1 MAELVDARD
10 SNSRSFGVWV
20 RFPLRVQESGALF
33 CYIRCMNRALFLLW
47 SFFLVSEA
55 LAQPVFD
62 TPTVPEMGYAS
73 DLVAGEYFAPT
84 EASEA
89 PQNWDFSGT
98 PGSSVGLLEV
108 VPAGSSPFSKS
119 FDGAEWSTVNGDQ
132 LGFLSLAEDNMQ
144 VFGNANAANG
154 VALPFSD
161 PLVQWTYPLELGTSS
176 SDDFGA
182 SITLFGQPYSLMG
195 ESSFEVDAWGSLVM
209 PDGAE
214 IQEVL
219 RGVYTQFYTETYDG
233 DTANWYLNQVV
244 YFAPDSLLPLFYHEI
259 LDVTDL
265 EGNMLLEVTDVAWL
279 ANGVTSIPTEE
290 APSAQ
295 APFPNPVKSGDEVTW
310 PMAQGQ
316 RWRAMALD
324 GKVLD
329 EGASM
334 GSFDRI
340 STSGWSKGLVLLMSL
355 GSDGQPCASC
365 PVHRVVVH

>member
-1 MAELVDARD
+1 
-10 SNSRSFGVWV
+10 
-20 RFPLRVQESGALF
+20 
-33 CYIRCMNRALFLLW
+33 
-47 SFFLVSEA
+47 
-55 LAQPVFD
+55 
-62 TPTVPEMGYAS
+62 
-73 DLVAGEYFAPT
+73 
-84 EASEA
+84 
-89 PQNWDFSGT
+89 
-98 PGSSVGLLEV
+98 
-108 VPAGSSPFSKS
+108 
-119 FDGAEWSTVNGDQ
+119 
-132 LGFLSLAEDNMQ
+132 MQ
-144 VFGNANAANG
+144 VYGNANVANG

-161 PLVQWTYPLELGTSS
+161 PLVQWTYPMELGTSS

-182 SITLFGQPYSLMG
+182 AITLFGLPYSLMG

-209 PDGAE
+209 PDGVE

-233 DTANWYLNQVV
+233 DTANWHLNQVV

-295 APFPNPVKSGDEVTW
+295 APYPNPVESGDEVTW

-329 EGASM
+329 EGVSR

-340 STSGWSKGLVLLMSL
+340 STSGWGTGLVLLMSL

-365 PVHRVVVH
+365 PVHRIVVH